1 MLARSPTPPLHPHYA
16 SEQLLEILGSRH
28 SHPESISTKLH
39 PLIVPCLEEFRQTPS
54 LLRLPAFWQPFG
66 SDSEQRNACAA
77 YNFVSELVN
86 VLRVSG
92 SEKELYLRTNEILE
106 LLAKDSLWRELI
118 AVFQVPLMEIL
129 ALDLTK
135 CTDKLPKLV
144 TLLSI
149 ITYKSEVKCTAPD
162 FVEILCDKIMTIET
176 LNSEILGLFSNLCES
191 EAFRN
196 TLLSVSVLPRI
207 LRRLVKMLSDE
218 NLILVIYSLQILVQ
232 LVGCTSIIQNLFND
246 ANVQEAWK
254 LVVTI
259 LSKQN
264 SQESCHE
271 AAIDLLE
278 FMFRQ
283 EKLVGTLK
291 RYVSDTQ
298 VIRKLL
304 LSLSKDEALLSQMCR
319 FAAVMMENCKYSHQL
334 LAVVLESDAVP
345 KALEGIAQYCLEPK
359 EKLVRGRN
367 GQHDRGMQIRSSTVN
382 ACSFLRTVLIA
393 LENES
398 VTQEEFDRLA
408 DQFIPSIPLLLDCLA
423 SALETVKEDQMNVEP
438 ENHESAQRLTQK
450 ELLELAQ
457 TIDVLITF
465 PRFDLDEADM
475 EAVDTERWISIALE
489 IAVAYLWSN
498 MKSGDA
504 CAAVFT
510 LVTHLGETKKVPYA
524 LEFLSSDEVAKT
536 LATIMRESSCCSTI
550 ERILALVARTT
561 HCQQMLGR
569 SLARLNIS
577 RAAEDWQEKD
587 IVNNANNVDTNL
599 GRVTACSKPKKRF
612 ELKEVDETLATLEKL
627 EEELAITRENMR
639 KEMELK
645 DAISQRKISVHSNKS
660 EFLKAE
666 LDRLTECLDQK
677 TSALEQSEI
686 ANADMTQKVA
696 DLQRSLSEA
705 RHESSRIKGELIQM
719 TEETNRYKKKNHE
732 TEQALACCREKL
744 REVTDEAASATEN
757 IHRLEHEKDA
767 QGKAHKAR
775 QKELQLEI
783 QDLTHQLKELQAE
796 RALFQQTTVAQKAR
810 ISTLEEKVKELQLEL
825 GDQEREH
832 DEIVMKLAQS
842 LNSLNLRKRKGVV
855 AVGGKMKDEVD
866 EELSSGQEP

>member
-1 MLARSPTPPLHPHYA
+1 M
-16 SEQLLEILGSRH
+16 
-28 SHPESISTKLH
+28 
-39 PLIVPCLEEFRQTPS
+39 PS
-54 LLRLPAFWQPFG
+54 LLRLPAFWQPLG

-77 YNFVSELVN
+77 YNLISELVD
-86 VLRVSG
+86 VFRVSG
-92 SEKELYLRTNEILE
+92 SEKELYLTKEILE
-106 LLAKDSLWRELI
+106 LLGGFNAVLPSEIVQSFMFICLSRLYFLAKDSLWRELI
-118 AVFQVPLMEIL
+118 AVFQVPLIEIL
-129 ALDLTK
+129 ALDLRK
-135 CTDKLPKLV
+135 CPDKLPKLV
-144 TLLSI
+144 SLLSI
-149 ITYKSEVKCTAPD
+149 VTYKSELKCTPPD
-162 FVEILCDKIMTIET
+162 FVDILCDKMLTIET
-176 LNSEILGLFSNLCES
+176 LNSEILGLFSHLCES
-191 EAFRN
+191 ETFRN
-196 TLLSVSVLPRI
+196 TLISVSVLPRI

-218 NLILVIYSLQILVQ
+218 NLVLVIYSLQILVQ
-232 LVGCTSIIQNLFND
+232 LVGCTSIIQNLFSD

-278 FMFRQ
+278 LMFRQ
-283 EKLVGTLK
+283 EKLVGTLE
-291 RYVSDTQ
+291 RYVSDSQ

-304 LSLSKDEALLSQMCR
+304 LSLSKDQALLSQLCR

-334 LAVVLESDAVP
+334 LSVVLESDAVP
-345 KALEGIAQYCLEPK
+345 NALECIAQNCLEPK

-367 GQHDRGMQIRSSTVN
+367 GQHGRGMQIRSGTVN
-382 ACSFLRTVLIA
+382 ACSFLRTVLIT

-398 VTQEEFDRLA
+398 VTQDDFDRLA

-423 SALETVKEDQMNVEP
+423 SALEANLPK
-438 ENHESAQRLTQK
+438 RLMISFVIDFFA
-450 ELLELAQ
+450 LL
-457 TIDVLITF
+457 
-465 PRFDLDEADM
+465 RFDLDEADM
-475 EAVDTERWISIALE
+475 EAVDTERWISIAME
-489 IAVAYLWSN
+489 IAAAYLRSS

-504 CAAVFT
+504 CVAIFT
-510 LVTHLGETKKVPYA
+510 LITHLGETKKVPYA
-524 LEFLSSDEVAKT
+524 LEFLLSDEVAKT
-536 LATIMRESSCCSTI
+536 LATIIRESSCCSTI

-569 SLARLNIS
+569 SLARLNTS
-577 RAAEDWQEKD
+577 RAAGDCQAKA
-587 IVNNANNVDTNL
+587 VVKNANSVDSNF
-599 GRVTACSKPKKRF
+599 GRVTTCSKPKKRF

-627 EEELAITRENMR
+627 VTSFCREIFKTTPSVLKTGKFQEKELVITRENMR

-645 DAISQRKISVHSNKS
+645 DAIAQRKISVHSNKS

-686 ANADMTQKVA
+686 TNADMTQKAA

-705 RHESSRIKGELIQM
+705 RHETSRMKGELAQM

-732 TEQALACCREKL
+732 TEQALACCRENL
-744 REVTDEAASATEN
+744 REVTDQAASATEN
-757 IHRLEHEKDA
+757 IHCLEHEKDA
-767 QGKAHKAR
+767 QGKAHKSR

-783 QDLTHQLKELQAE
+783 QDLTYQLKELQAE
-796 RALFQQTTVAQKAR
+796 RALFQQTTVAQKTR
-810 ISTLEEKVKELQLEL
+810 ISTLEEKVKEQQLEL

-855 AVGGKMKDEVD
+855 AVGGKVKGEVD
-866 EELSSGQEP
+866 EELGTGHEP